1 MNELIDI
8 AELQLDGSL
17 DVVVTRDRSVVADN
31 FQPALQ
37 PAPVIV
43 GELQYEQVFK
53 QIFVTLTNGFHR
65 ILPWLPWDR
74 SI

>member
-1 MNELIDI
+1 M
-8 AELQLDGSL
+8 
-17 DVVVTRDRSVVADN
+17 VADN

-37 PAPVIV
+37 LAPMIV